1 MLFSARRDTP
11 DTEPLI
17 LYGAEISFCGS
28 GKYLSVDVDNRLRFE
43 HHEYCDQSQSNDV
56 YCTEFSL
63 RTTKPLACMIFLSLV
78 L

>member
-1 MLFSARRDTP
+1 MLFSARRDKP

-43 HHEYCDQSQSNDV
+43 HHEYCDQNKSNDV